1 MIYFT
6 VILCTLIGFLVIPL
20 MTVGLLMYKEH
31 LERQRMQKSLEGLLN
46 SLKEDATNPEDEYLD
61 NLLDIKRNKPDS
73 DIH

>member
-6 VILCTLIGFLVIPL
+6 VILCTLISFLVIPL
-20 MTVGLLMYKEH
+20 MTVGLLMHKEH
-31 LERQRMQKSLEGLLN
+31 LERQRRQRSLEGLLN
-46 SLKEDATNPEDEYLD
+46 SMKDEMSDPEDEYLD